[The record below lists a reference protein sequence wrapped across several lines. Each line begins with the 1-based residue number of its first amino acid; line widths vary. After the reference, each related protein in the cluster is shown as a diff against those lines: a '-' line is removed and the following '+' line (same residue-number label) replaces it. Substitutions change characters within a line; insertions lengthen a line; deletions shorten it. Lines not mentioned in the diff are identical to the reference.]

1 MRQSLAPNYRD
12 AMRITTFHKSL
23 LALALAFGV
32 LAAACSSGAAEE
44 TTTTTVTA
52 DTNADTVEAMCRTL
66 ELLSSAEVPA
76 GNASEAITSTDLD
89 GLSTSA
95 KAAYGEL
102 LVRAPTQECPDQID
116 YADEIAY
123 WLGF

>member
-1 MRQSLAPNYRD
+1 LAPNYRD

-44 TTTTTVTA
+44 TTVTA
-52 DTNADTVEAMCRTL
+52 DTDADTVAAMCRTL

-76 GNASEAITSTDLD
+76 RTLDIGEGRVRRASGACTGTGVPRPDRLRRRD
-89 GLSTSA
+89 R
-95 KAAYGEL
+95 L
-102 LVRAPTQECPDQID
+102 LARI
-116 YADEIAY
+116 
-123 WLGF
+123 L